1 MACLPRFT
9 WVDPHPCEPE
19 QQMRCCRWWG
29 GASGGVRVPI
39 RLHRGPGRSRPFT
52 SQSLT
57 TRLMGGAGGN
67 DSSGK
72 PYPSTASHDSG
83 LHSTNHLASSTA
95 TTTGGE
101 DSCPMKGDE
110 SQPEKDGWF
119 AHHQHRLCLGDVQGC
134 ENRQS
139 PHLTALVPHR
149 ERVAGVPPEME
160 PRVRVAVRA
169 PRFPPPSTGSA
180 SPGWFPWGLWG
191 VNRHRLRLE
200 DLRPSPPPDGN
211 DFHSE

>member
-110 SQPEKDGWF
+110 SQPREGWMVRTPPAPFVPRRRARLREPTISTLDGSRTPPGAGCRGSTGDGATCTSSCACSTFPSTFNRFGF
-119 AHHQHRLCLGDVQGC
+119 ARMVPLGTLGC
-134 ENRQS
+134 EPS
-139 PHLTALVPHR
+139 P
-149 ERVAGVPPEME
+149 
-160 PRVRVAVRA
+160 
-169 PRFPPPSTGSA
+169 A
-180 SPGWFPWGLWG
+180 SP
-191 VNRHRLRLE
+191 
-200 DLRPSPPPDGN
+200 
-211 DFHSE
+211 